1 MSGCTSSGSAENG
14 RPRFRVAE
22 VLRQHG
28 PALLARGGLS
38 TQQRKALR
46 DAQRCRTAALGGHI
60 DACSACGHRR
70 PSYNS
75 CRNRQCPSC
84 QGQRQQ
90 QWVQARMERVLPVRH
105 FHVVFTVPAQLR
117 GLWQCNPER
126 LHALLFEA
134 ARVTLTTLAKQR
146 LGAVLGVTAVLHTW
160 TRELHYHPHLH
171 CVVTAGGLDLRRKRW
186 VPTHP
191 RYLFPVALLGK
202 LFRGVLLR
210 RLEAAFANGELR
222 CVGRATGL
230 ADPGAKD
237 RLLRQLRRIK
247 WVVYAKQPFAGAEQV
262 FRYLGRYTHR
272 VAISDRRLL
281 AVEAESICIATR
293 NGGSAWMTSAQFV
306 ARLLLHV
313 LPRGLHKIRHFGLY
327 APTHASRGLP
337 LAARLLAPRTDG
349 DTAAEH
355 PNEQPR
361 NDQDAQQR
369 AIPEPPASCERC
381 GSATVRLPV
390 PRLAPARVRGPPRS
404 GVR

>member
-60 DACSACGHRR
+60 DACSACGHQQ

-75 CRNRQCPSC
+75 CRNRHCPSC

-247 WVVYAKQPFAGAEQV
+247 WVGRDQRPPPVGRRGRVDLHRYPQRRLRLDDLGAVCRAVAAARAAARAAQDPPFRAVRADARQPRVAAGGAVVGAE
-262 FRYLGRYTHR
+262 
-272 VAISDRRLL
+272 DRR
-281 AVEAESICIATR
+281 R
-293 NGGSAWMTSAQFV
+293 HGG
-306 ARLLLHV
+306 
-313 LPRGLHKIRHFGLY
+313 
-327 APTHASRGLP
+327 
-337 LAARLLAPRTDG
+337 
-349 DTAAEH
+349 
-355 PNEQPR
+355 
-361 NDQDAQQR
+361 
-369 AIPEPPASCERC
+369 
-381 GSATVRLPV
+381 
-390 PRLAPARVRGPPRS
+390 
-404 GVR
+404 